1 MTSIIIHA
9 KNKRDISLLKELSE
23 KMGLTAHILTD
34 DEKEDINLGRA
45 INENITNENLVHEDA
60 VAYYQAIKK

>member
-1 MTSIIIHA
+1 
-9 KNKRDISLLKELSE
+9 
-23 KMGLTAHILTD
+23 MGLSAHILTD